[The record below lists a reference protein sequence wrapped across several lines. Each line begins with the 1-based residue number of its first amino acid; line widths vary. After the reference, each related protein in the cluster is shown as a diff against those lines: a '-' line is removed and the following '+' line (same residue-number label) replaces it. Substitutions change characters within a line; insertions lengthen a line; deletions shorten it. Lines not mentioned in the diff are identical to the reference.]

1 MEPNPDQQLK
11 LAYEFV
17 EKTGRNIFLT
27 GKAGTGKTTFLKSL
41 KDNISKRM
49 IVVAPTGV
57 AAINAGGVTIHSFFQ
72 MPFGPIIPSEILKQS
87 EPDLETPVSGKNIH
101 RFNRTK
107 INIIKSLDL
116 LVIDEVS
123 MVRADLL
130 DGIDEVLR
138 RYKNRNKP
146 FGGVQLLMIGDL
158 LQLAPVVKEDE
169 WQILRPY
176 YETMFFFGSRAL
188 QKTDYIS
195 IELKHIFRQS
205 DQFFIELLGKI
216 RDNKA
221 DDRVLETLNQ
231 RYIPG
236 FEKGS
241 KEGYI
246 TLTTHNYQAQEI
258 NERELR
264 KLPGKAYSFAAS
276 TEGEF
281 PEYAYPTDFNLKLK
295 EGAQVMFIK
304 NDPLPEKRYFNGKIG
319 KISTIDED
327 SIIVQCSENSGKITV
342 EKLEWQNL
350 KYSIN
355 ESTKEIVEDI
365 TGNFVQYPLKLAW
378 AITIHKSQGL
388 TFDKAV
394 IDANA
399 AFAFGQ
405 VYVALSRCRTLEGLV
420 LSSPIAARCIKS
432 DATVSEFVYQIEQNP
447 PDEKQLTDSKL
458 AYQKVLVK
466 ELFDFNIIQN
476 RIYYCLKICREN
488 SGSLP
493 DYFPEKFSSIANSVK
508 NDILIIAEKFDN
520 QVNQYLS
527 QNSNIEEN
535 PQLQERIKKGCT
547 YFGEK
552 TGKLIVKELS
562 YLSVETDN
570 KVIRK
575 QLEEA
580 ISKLQKDMSI
590 KIAGLKSC
598 LDGFAIKK
606 YLEARAWASMEEPE
620 KSFDRKGRDEVF
632 SGMIAH
638 PELYARLKKWR
649 TTKAL
654 ATSTPIHRVLSQKSM
669 AKLANNLPTT
679 LVQLFSVKGVGQK
692 KLEKFGEEILDII
705 IAYCNEK
712 YLPVAVTELKLSKKT
727 DEVRMDSKRISFEL
741 FNSGKAIEDIA
752 KERGMAVSTI
762 EGHLAWFVGSGDVS
776 VDKLVSSEKI
786 RIISEYFS
794 HNDSSNLG
802 RARAILGDHC
812 SFADFRYVIQHLRFM
827 KQLNL
832 KET

>member
-1 MEPNPDQQLK
+1 MNPNPDQQLK
-11 LAYEFV
+11 FAYEFV
-17 EKTGRNIFLT
+17 EQTGRNIFLT

-72 MPFGPIIPSEILKQS
+72 LPFGPQIPTDVIKENQT
-87 EPDLETPVSGKNIH
+87 EPETTAQGRNIH

-116 LVIDEVS
+116 IVIDEVS

-188 QKTDYIS
+188 LKTDYIS
-195 IELKHIFRQS
+195 IELRHIFRQS
-205 DQFFIELLGKI
+205 DQSFIEMLGKI

-264 KLPGKAYSFAAS
+264 KLPGRTHTYKAT

-281 PEYAYPTDFNLKLK
+281 PEYAYPTDFKLVLK

-319 KISTIDED
+319 TIVNIDDD
-327 SIIVQCSENSGKITV
+327 SIVVLCPGYSEKITV
-342 EKLEWQNL
+342 EKLEWQNV

-355 ESTKEIVEDI
+355 ESTKEIVENT
-365 TGNFVQYPLKLAW
+365 TGSFIQYPLKLAW

-388 TFDKAV
+388 TFDKAIV
-394 IDANA
+394 DANA

-432 DATVSEFVYQIEQNP
+432 DATVSQFVFNIEQNQ
-447 PDEKQLTDSKL
+447 PDERHLTDSKL
-458 AYQKVLVK
+458 AYQQHLLK
-466 ELFDFNIIQN
+466 ELFDYNIIQS

-488 SGSLP
+488 KGSLP
-493 DYFPEKFSSIANSVK
+493 DHFPEKFSSIANSVK
-508 NDILIIAEKFDN
+508 NDILIIAEKFDK
-520 QVNQYLS
+520 QVNQYLG
-527 QNSNIEEN
+527 QNSNIEDN
-535 PQLQERIKKGCT
+535 LQLQERIKKACN
-547 YFGEK
+547 YFAEK
-552 TGKLIVKELS
+552 TRNHIIDELS
-562 YLSVETDN
+562 VLTVETDN
-570 KVIRK
+570 KVVRK
-575 QLEEA
+575 QLEET
-580 ISKLQKDMSI
+580 ISKLEKDLNI
-590 KIAGLKSC
+590 KIAC
-598 LDGFAIKK
+598 LTTSLEGFTVKK
-606 YLEARAWASMEEPE
+606 YLEARAKASIEEPE
-620 KSFDRKGRDEVF
+620 KSFERKDRDKIF
-632 SGMIAH
+632 TGMIAH
-638 PELYARLKKWR
+638 PELYALLKKWR
-649 TTKAL
+649 MTKAMEL
-654 ATSTPIHRVLSQKSM
+654 GMGYHRVLSQKSM
-669 AKLANNLPTT
+669 AKLANSLPTT
-679 LVQLFSVKGVGQK
+679 LVQLFSVKGVGQM

-705 IAYCNEK
+705 IAYCTEK
-712 YLPVAVTELKLSKKT
+712 QLPVAAPVLKFSKKA
-727 DEVRMDSKRISFEL
+727 DQVRMDSKRISFEL
-741 FNSGKAIEDIA
+741 FESGKLIPEIA
-752 KERGMAVSTI
+752 AERGMAVSTI
-762 EGHLAWFVGSGDVS
+762 EGHLAWFVGNGELA
-776 VDKLVSSEKI
+776 VDKLISPEKLK
-786 RIISEYFS
+786 IITEYFS
-794 HNDSSNLG
+794 HYDPSNLT
-802 RARAILGDHC
+802 RAKVMLGDDV
-812 SFADFRYVIQHLRFM
+812 SYSDLRLVVM
-827 KQLNL
+827 HQKS
-832 KET
+832 KDRSKA